1 MKLPDYLKNSM
12 IDLQNCTTVAADDLY
27 VEHFFLMLEKAEK
40 EKEINEETKKILIEK
55 YCSNFEN
62 LEF

>member
-1 MKLPDYLKNSM
+1 MKLPDYLKNAM

-40 EKEINEETKKILIEK
+40 EK
-55 YCSNFEN
+55 
-62 LEF
+62 